1 MTQNKLRLALRV
13 EVLISMSKHSESHNT
28 PNLWSVNRF
37 DVSNK
42 MSHIEKFRKHQKQ
55 LRCKQTKPRK
65 RRYMSSKL
73 LRIYEWSKTF
83 EGQITRYLKSW
94 IEEEFWEEL
103 RMLNRIFEGPHF
115 SLYKSVKVIRNT
127 TEIRLKAKGFI
138 IKAD

>member
-1 MTQNKLRLALRV
+1 MALRM
-13 EVLISMSKHSESHNT
+13 EVLISMPKHSESHNT

-55 LRCKQTKPRK
+55 LRCKQTKPSK
-65 RRYMSSKL
+65 SRYMSIKL

-83 EGQITRYLKSW
+83 DGQITRYLKSW

-127 TEIRLKAKGFI
+127 TELRLKAKGFI